1 MSMYVQ
7 PGIDEI
13 VALLQIFQLGE
24 ETDSNGKPRF
34 ERIVIDTAPTG
45 HTVRLLQLPDFLNSM
60 TGKLI
65 IFRSK
70 ITGAIDSF
78 KSLFGG
84 KSAATTNTSS
94 QGNPLDKL
102 EKIQANLQR
111 MQKSLRD
118 PMTTQFVIVSIP
130 TTLAVEES
138 KRLLTSLQ
146 TENILVSNIICN
158 QVISEQMSQKYLSTR
173 SSAQRNAIG
182 VLNSQAKW
190 IQPDIEISEVPY
202 VDTEV

>member
-1 MSMYVQ
+1 
-7 PGIDEI
+7 
-13 VALLQIFQLGE
+13 
-24 ETDSNGKPRF
+24 
-34 ERIVIDTAPTG
+34 
-45 HTVRLLQLPDFLNSM
+45 M

-65 IFRSK
+65 KFRSK

-78 KSLFGG
+78 KGLFGG
-84 KSAATTNTSS
+84 KSTSTTTDTSGQS
-94 QGNPLDKL
+94 NPLDKL

-118 PMTTQFVIVSIP
+118 PKTTQFVVVSIP

-173 SSAQRNAIG
+173 SLAQRNAIG
-182 VLNSQAKW
+182 ALSSQARQ

-202 VDTEV
+202 VDTEVR